1 MQKPALPALSEVEG
15 TTVEG
20 PALSSVDGPAMPALS
35 PVEGSGSTA
44 LTAGNVERP
53 ATSGSTGLTAGKV
66 EGPAMSGST
75 ALTAGKVEWYTV
87 HTKPNH
93 ERQAELSLQRLG
105 VETFYPQVKQRKVIR
120 RKEQTVIGSLFP
132 RYFFARLNLETHY
145 RAATY
150 ARGVRNLVA
159 FGSLPVT
166 VDEEIIQGIRARLQ
180 DGYLAVPTQSFTP
193 GEVVRI
199 HTGLLQGLEAIFERE
214 LTDQQRA
221 VLLLRT
227 LAFQARVVVPL
238 EQVVNA

>member
-1 MQKPALPALSEVEG
+1 MQMPALPALSEVEG
-15 TTVEG
+15 STVEG
-20 PALSSVDGPAMPALS
+20 PALSSVDGPAM
-35 PVEGSGSTA
+35 SGSTA
-44 LTAGNVERP
+44 F
-53 ATSGSTGLTAGKV
+53 SAGKV
-66 EGPAMSGST
+66 EGPATS
-75 ALTAGKVEWYTV
+75 KVEWYTV

-93 ERQAELSLQRLG
+93 EREAELSLQRLG
-105 VETFYPQVKQRKVIR
+105 VETFHPQVKQRKVIR

-166 VDEEIIQGIRARLQ
+166 VDEEIIEGIRARLQ
-180 DGYLAVPTQSFTP
+180 DGYLAVPTQLFTP

-199 HTGLLQGLEAIFERE
+199 HSGPLQGLEAVFERE
-214 LTDQQRA
+214 MTDQQRA

>member
-1 MQKPALPALSEVEG
+1 MQ
-15 TTVEG
+15 
-20 PALSSVDGPAMPALS
+20 
-35 PVEGSGSTA
+35 
-44 LTAGNVERP
+44 R
-53 ATSGSTGLTAGKV
+53 
-66 EGPAMSGST
+66 PAMSN
-75 ALTAGKVEWYTV
+75 VEWYTV
-87 HTKPNH
+87 YTKPNH

>member
-1 MQKPALPALSEVEG
+1 MQR
-15 TTVEG
+15 
-20 PALSSVDGPAMPALS
+20 
-35 PVEGSGSTA
+35 PV
-44 LTAGNVERP
+44 
-53 ATSGSTGLTAGKV
+53 
-66 EGPAMSGST
+66 MSGST
-75 ALTAGKVEWYTV
+75 ALTAGPVEGPATSGSTALTAGPVERPALGGVEGPATSKVEWYTV
-87 HTKPNH
+87 HTKPNQ
-93 ERQAELSLQRLG
+93 ERQAELSLRRLG

-159 FGSLPVT
+159 FGSLPVA
-166 VDEEIIQGIRARLQ
+166 VDEGIIEGIRARLQ

-199 HTGLLQGLEAIFERE
+199 HAGPLQGLEAIFERQM
-214 LTDQQRA
+214 TNQQRA

-227 LAFQARVVVPL
+227 LAYQTRVVVPL